1 MGVIIIQD
9 RARRG
14 LLRGGQLYRRL
25 GCGVQAG
32 VEEVDNYTGD
42 WADARA
48 ARMGTIIQEWK
59 MRRWTIIQEDVV
71 SERCCCAWPTT
82 RVESCVKMVLSPTSL
97 LYGRWRTF
105 PADGF

>member
-1 MGVIIIQD
+1 MAYCALDNYTG
-9 RARRG
+9 
-14 LLRGGQLYRRL
+14 L

-71 SERCCCAWPTT
+71 SERCCCEWQATT
-82 RVESCVKMVLSPTSL
+82 RVESCVKMVLSRTSL